1 MPGPALEG
9 DGRVQFEVHERQNA
23 FRQGIRSRNARGEC
37 DWGISGGYG
46 SGNSAITIISKHLN
60 SVWDIYLVE
69 NITELCITQPYRAET
84 GRHAI
89 GGKKSR

>member
-1 MPGPALEG
+1 MLVQGSDEHGQMCHQDMPGPALEG

-46 SGNSAITIISKHLN
+46 FGNSAIIISKHLN
-60 SVWDIYLVE
+60 SI
-69 NITELCITQPYRAET
+69 
-84 GRHAI
+84 
-89 GGKKSR
+89 